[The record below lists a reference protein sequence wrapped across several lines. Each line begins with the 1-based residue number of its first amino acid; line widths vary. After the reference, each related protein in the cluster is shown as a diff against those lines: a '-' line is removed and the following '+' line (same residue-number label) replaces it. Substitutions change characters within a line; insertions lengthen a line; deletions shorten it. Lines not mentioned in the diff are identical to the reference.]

1 MNKNIKILIVSLAV
15 LAGVVVVAAAAGVG
29 VALAQDP
36 TPTPEF
42 GPGWMMGGYR
52 QSGQDG
58 ETPFGMMGRSG
69 MMGRYRQS
77 GQDEDGWEWMQAMH
91 GWMSSGGGM
100 HAAVWQTL
108 TEKLGMT
115 SDELYAELWDGGKTL
130 TQVAEEKGVSSADL
144 AAALEAAHQQSMD
157 QAVADGVL
165 TQEQADSI
173 LANMAG
179 RYVWMLD
186 NMGAGSGAGYGP
198 GAGGCRGMWNSSTDD
213 SQSKP

>member
-15 LAGVVVVAAAAGVG
+15 LAGVVAVSAVGVG
-29 VALAQDP
+29 VAFAQDP

-42 GPGWMMGGYR
+42 GPGWMMGR
-52 QSGQDG
+52 FSQDG
-58 ETPFGMMGRSG
+58 ETPSG
-69 MMGRYRQS
+69 MMGRR
-77 GQDEDGWEWMQAMH
+77 GMMGRFTQDDDGWEWMQAMH

-108 TEKLGMT
+108 TETLGMT
-115 SDELYAELWDGGKTL
+115 SDELTTELQDGGKTL
-130 TQVAEEKGVSSADL
+130 AEVAADKGVSSADL
-144 AAALEAAHQQSMD
+144 VAALESAHQQSLD

-179 RYVWMLD
+179 RYEWMLE
-186 NMGAGSGAGYGP
+186 NMAAGSGAGYGP
-198 GAGGCRGMWNSSTDD
+198 GAGGCRGMWNSTTGDT
-213 SQSKP
+213 QPKP

>member
-1 MNKNIKILIVSLAV
+1 MNKSIKILIVSMAV
-15 LAGVVVVAAAAGVG
+15 LVG
-29 VALAQDP
+29 VAAVAAVGAGVAFAQDP

-42 GPGWMMGGYR
+42 GPGWMMGR
-52 QSGQDG
+52 NSEDG
-58 ETPFGMMGRSG
+58 GTRFGMMGRRG
-69 MMGRYRQS
+69 MMGRYQQS

-91 GWMSSGGGM
+91 GWMSSGGM
-100 HAAVWQTL
+100 HTAVWQVL

-115 SDELYAELWDGGKTL
+115 SDELYAELQDGGKTL
-130 TQVAEEKGVSSADL
+130 AEVAEEKGVSSTDL
-144 AAALEAAHQQSMD
+144 VTALETAHQQSLD

-179 RYVWMLD
+179 RYEWMLD

-198 GAGGCRGMWNSSTDD
+198 GSGGCHGMWNDNADD
-213 SQSKP
+213 SQPKP